1 MKVGGLT
8 RSGRTGRVWITG
20 VFLYYYYYY
29 YYYYYNY

>member
-8 RSGRTGRVWITG
+8 RSGRRGRVWITG
-20 VFLYYYYYY
+20 VFFYYYYYY